1 MSSLLNDDDI
11 LFTIPR
17 WRQLW
22 MWVTALTNSSNGAG
36 ITGMWLDVE
45 ACDHDLSFTLCT
57 YCWTYLDMHNTSM
70 FLDTTLDIYTHPDHR
85 LLLVTSE
92 AALLP
97 RPGLQETYCYIRG
110 RNIWYLDNILITSRT
125 ISPQHHNYAE
135 SSKVD
140 TRYFYLTI
148 LLRRK
153 PCRRPFTV
161 FWHFMICNE
170 QINMHELL
178 PHLLFFLRSPLDNY
192 SAKLQGVAEGKT
204 THNTEILD
212 CKSHGNEKQ

>member
-1 MSSLLNDDDI
+1 MKTTNYIEHKLFLADWMSSLCWMTSYL
-11 LFTIPR
+11 PG

-22 MWVTALTNSSNGAG
+22 MWVTALTHSSNGAG

-57 YCWTYLDMHNTSM
+57 YCWTYLHMHNTSM

-125 ISPQHHNYAE
+125 IFTSASQ
-135 SSKVD
+135 
-140 TRYFYLTI
+140 
-148 LLRRK
+148 LRWVK
-153 PCRRPFTV
+153 
-161 FWHFMICNE
+161 
-170 QINMHELL
+170 
-178 PHLLFFLRSPLDNY
+178 
-192 SAKLQGVAEGKT
+192 QGR
-204 THNTEILD
+204 
-212 CKSHGNEKQ
+212 